1 MKRIK
6 QLLTVACLLLAFSAT
21 AAQQSELF
29 TLYTQYTPG
38 ALPASG
44 AAFTDDFNRADAA
57 TLGANWTVL
66 SGTISNQ
73 VNKASSATLDYT
85 NMAVVYVTNTGSVN
99 QYAKITI
106 DGTSRA
112 GRGIYPKI
120 IFRANGTNEH
130 YNLTFHVNE
139 NLVKW
144 NYMTNAAGNSTLIA
158 SAALTIEET
167 NTFGATIIGTGTTT
181 ILRVW
186 REPTNLATAMDNWD
200 GDATPDV
207 SFTDDPAVACDSGLQ
222 VGFGG
227 AASDAADLRWEDFA
241 GGDIP

>member
-6 QLLTVACLLLAFSAT
+6 QLLTVACLLLAFSAS

-38 ALPASG
+38 DLPASG
-44 AAFTDDFNRADAA
+44 VSFTDDFNRADAA

-73 VNKASSATLDYT
+73 VNKASSATLNYT
-85 NMAVVYVTNTGSVN
+85 NMAVVYVTNTGSAV

-106 DGTSRA
+106 DGTARA
-112 GRGIYPKI
+112 GRGIYPKLI
-120 IFRANGTNEH
+120 LRANGTNEQ
-130 YNLTFHVNE
+130 YDVQFHVNE
-139 NLVKW
+139 DLVKW
-144 NYMTNAAGNSTLIA
+144 NYLTNAAGNSTQIA
-158 SAALTIEET
+158 SVSQTVDET
-167 NTFGATIIGTGTTT
+167 DTWGATVTGTSTSTT
-181 ILRVW
+181 VRAW
-186 REPTNLATAMDNWD
+186 RNPTGVPTAADNWD
-200 GDATPDV
+200 GDTTPDV
-207 SFTDDPAVACDSGLQ
+207 TFTDDPAVECNDGFG

-241 GGDIP
+241 GG